1 MSKIPFMRNTII
13 LLFAVTMA
21 IVPFGCS
28 EKKTDAQKK
37 PERIPCTVKEAY
49 GYAARLVEVAREER
63 IRAWQDDSL
72 GSRQAAWLMAKAQYA
87 LTKTGFKYDG
97 CEKKGNV
104 LDKQK
109 CYMLEDYAKM
119 LERACHQS
127 RCGVVNIQEEP
138 GSKLRAYI
146 SDIDQTFQTYSI
158 YIPAMYDPSMKWPLI
173 VSMHGHGP

>member
-1 MSKIPFMRNTII
+1 MSRYPFKHNSLTLLLAAAMTI
-13 LLFAVTMA
+13 VT
-21 IVPFGCS
+21 FGCA
-28 EKKTDAQKK
+28 EKKTAAAPKP
-37 PERIPCTVKEAY
+37 PERVPCTSKEAY
-49 GYAARLVEVAREER
+49 DYAAKLVEFARQER

-87 LTKTGFKYDG
+87 LTKAGFKYDG

-109 CYMLEDYAKM
+109 CFILEDYAKM

-146 SDIDQTFQTYSI
+146 SDIDQSFQTYSI
-158 YIPAMYDPSMKWPLI
+158 YLPAM
-173 VSMHGHGP
+173 